1 MNNKEKKWARRYR
14 MVVLKVFIE
23 TSFKKWHTLQV
34 LNNKSN
40 WSSSWLWKMN
50 YVKANGSR
58 HRCLMLRGESC
69 ATVSEY
75 QHGYNV
81 VLKGNRVRKNGEG
94 DIVMLCVLW
103 QAMQFH
109 FLLGGNGNHKRPL
122 RRWHTCLHA
131 FKCHFVSSVIK
142 TAEKKKR

>member
-81 VLKGNRVRKNGEG
+81 VLKGNRVRKKWWGRQS
-94 DIVMLCVLW
+94 DALCAVAGYAVSLS
-103 QAMQFH
+103 A
-109 FLLGGNGNHKRPL
+109 
-122 RRWHTCLHA
+122 RWKWKSQEA
-131 FKCHFVSSVIK
+131 FKEVTYLSSCF
-142 TAEKKKR
+142 